1 MVYNQYPYNIY
12 NPDYLKNVSLQMLQ
26 ARMQLEAQYKHF
38 EQQMKIKDMVKAI
51 SDYCEAAREI
61 EPQYWQEATA
71 ACVAEI
77 GRQISIDLQR
87 ERGYTQR

>member
-1 MVYNQYPYNIY
+1 MIYSQYPYNIY
-12 NPDYLKNVSLQMLQ
+12 NPDYLEQVSLQRLQ
-26 ARMQLEAQYKHF
+26 TKMQIEAQNKHL

-61 EPQYWQEATA
+61 DPQYWQEATA
-71 ACVAEI
+71 ACVVEI

>member
-1 MVYNQYPYNIY
+1 
-12 NPDYLKNVSLQMLQ
+12 
-26 ARMQLEAQYKHF
+26 MQLEAQNKHF

>member
-1 MVYNQYPYNIY
+1 MVYNQSPSNIY

-26 ARMQLEAQYKHF
+26 ARMQLEAQNKHF